1 MYAHLSHILLFLYES
16 STPLLHSV
24 SDFECPNLSTYPGW
38 GKTSSGDTA
47 DVLQEAEVTV
57 ASKYLCMGTM
67 LYEEGEIITDDML
80 CAAGHRTDACQVKT
94 SVGMFK
100 DFSFSPT

>member
-1 MYAHLSHILLFLYES
+1 M
-16 STPLLHSV
+16 
-24 SDFECPNLSTYPGW
+24 
-38 GKTSSGDTA
+38 
-47 DVLQEAEVTV
+47 LQEAEVTV
-57 ASKYLCMGTM
+57 APKYLCMDTM